1 MERAAL
7 VERMVG
13 LILPMRPGHVLRVAV
28 DGPDAAGKST
38 LVAELG
44 RRLSGTRATIQASVD
59 GFHRPRAV
67 RRRRGELSPEGYYHD
82 SFDYVALRDSLLD
95 PLGPGGNRR
104 YRTASYDHRADR
116 AKQRQVQVAPE
127 DAVLLVDGVFL
138 LRPELR
144 EHWDLR
150 IYLEVAPAESI
161 RRALVR
167 DVELFGGV
175 EAVRERYLARYLP
188 GQQLYRDEAAPVRQA
203 DVVLDNNDPS
213 APGVLKWPR
222 WSVGPSAGD
231 EVG

>member
-1 MERAAL
+1 MQRAEL
-7 VERMVG
+7 VGGLVA
-13 LILPMRPGHVLRVAV
+13 LILSMRPGRVLRVAV

-44 RRLSGTRATIQASVD
+44 QRLSVTRNTIQASVD
-59 GFHRPRAV
+59 GFHQPRAV

-82 SFDYVALRDSLLD
+82 SFDHVALRDSLLD
-95 PLGPGGNRR
+95 PLGPGGNRH
-104 YRTASYDHRADR
+104 YRTASYDHRADT
-116 AKQRQVQVAPE
+116 ATERQFQVAPD

-144 EHWDLR
+144 EHWDLS

-167 DVELFGGV
+167 DVELFGAV

-188 GQQLYRDEAAPVRQA
+188 GQQLYRDEAAPTRRA
-203 DVVLDNNDPS
+203 DVVVDNNDPS
-213 APGVLKWPR
+213 APRVLKWP
-222 WSVGPSAGD
+222 
-231 EVG
+231 